1 LPEEEDD
8 IAIPDE
14 DGVGEDGELEIVK
27 DRRSS
32 VWLEMDK
39 LESTDK
45 SETKAKCKHCKQ
57 VYTAK
62 SSNGTSHLRR
72 HLDKCPAKGN
82 VSIKNFMIGGQYNSE
97 GQSMALKNPKIDLV
111 AVRKA
116 ICMFVVAGAHSF
128 SIVEE
133 PGFKNMFSAAC
144 PNYKVLSRHTLRK
157 DALKHYDEERQIVEL
172 DMQNAPGRISF
183 TSDNWRNDSTQDEYI
198 CITAHWIDNNWKLQ
212 KRIIRFGALTPPF
225 DGVSIA
231 EDVSF
236 CLAKWKIDGKVG
248 LFTLDNA
255 TYNNTMCSQ
264 IKRQLVRNGK
274 ELLFGGEFFQIRC
287 CCHIINLV
295 VQAGLKLIDSVV
307 DKIRAIG
314 KHFRYS
320 IPKKKKFYEIAQ
332 QTYHLNPKKRIR
344 GDCCVR
350 WNSTY
355 LMLDRAL
362 CFRAAIDH
370 VVEKDSE
377 IKMYLLDDDEWKKV
391 SAIHEF
397 LKFIYDVTYEFSSSN
412 TPTTNMYFKGVWD
425 IQCMLLEAANGSN
438 SFLDAMVKEMQKK
451 FDKYWSDYNLLFSCA
466 CVLDPRYKLKL
477 VEYCYTSLYG
487 KERAKEKVAEVRT
500 TLCNLLKEYRDVD
513 GGGIGDSGEVNGG
526 EPSHGTLSKG
536 SDRMANFGSWI
547 SSQEENV
554 ADKTQFDLYL
564 EEKNVDY
571 NSKIDVLSWWKNNGA
586 PRHPQL
592 AALARDVL
600 AIPISSV
607 PSESAFSM
615 GKKLINPWRGS
626 LTSMTIESLACYED
640 WLRAKGFSL

>member
-1 LPEEEDD
+1 
-8 IAIPDE
+8 
-14 DGVGEDGELEIVK
+14 
-27 DRRSS
+27 
-32 VWLEMDK
+32 MDK
-39 LESTDK
+39 LESGDK

-62 SSNGTSHLRR
+62 SLNGTSHLRR
-72 HLDKCPAKGN
+72 HLDKCPAKKN
-82 VSIKNFMIGGQYNSE
+82 VSIKNFMIGGQINCE
-97 GQSMALKNPKIDLV
+97 GQSMALKHPKIDPE

-133 PGFKNMFSAAC
+133 PGFKNMFSTAC
-144 PNYKVLSRHTLRK
+144 PNYKF
-157 DALKHYDEERQIVEL
+157 YIC
-172 DMQNAPGRISF
+172 
-183 TSDNWRNDSTQDEYI
+183 NWRNDSTQDEYI

-236 CLAKWKIDGKVG
+236 CLAKWKIDGKVRS
-248 LFTLDNA
+248 FTLDNA

-264 IKRQLVRNGK
+264 IKRQLVRNGM
-274 ELLFGGEFFQIRC
+274 ELLFGA
-287 CCHIINLV
+287 V
-295 VQAGLKLIDSVV
+295 LKLIDSVV

-314 KHFRYS
+314 RHFRYS

-332 QTYHLNPKKRIR
+332 QTYHLNPKKRMR

-362 CFRAAIDH
+362 YFRAAIDH

-391 SAIHEF
+391 SVIHDF
-397 LKFIYDVTYEFSSSN
+397 LKFFYDVTNEFSSSN
-412 TPTTNMYFKGVWD
+412 TPTTNIYFKGVWD

-451 FDKYWSDYNLLFSCA
+451 FDKYWSDYNLLLSCA
-466 CVLDPRYKLKL
+466 YVLDPRFKLKL

-487 KERAKEKVAEVRT
+487 KARVKEKVAEVRS
-500 TLCNLLKEYRDVD
+500 TLCNFLKEYRDVD
-513 GGGIGDSGEVNGG
+513 GGGIGDSGKVNGG
-526 EPSHGTLSKG
+526 EPTTLSNG
-536 SDRMANFGSWI
+536 SGRMANFGSWM
-547 SSQEENV
+547 SSQEQNT
-554 ADKTQFDLYL
+554 ADKTQLDLYL
-564 EEKNVDY
+564 EEKNADY
-571 NSKIDVLSWWKNNGA
+571 NSKLDVLSWWKNNGA

-640 WLRAKGFSL
+640 WLRAKGFSLGGSTIFTLPQDEQDDEDDSKEDEDCQIIE